1 MSVLVFGSLNL
12 DLVAYADLLP
22 TLGQTVTGEK
32 LMRFPGGKGL
42 NQAIAAKRAGA
53 QVLMVGAIGSDSEG
67 DFLSQVLKSEGINS
81 DFINQVTTQTGVAVI
96 EVAKDAQNRIL
107 IIPGANA
114 LVRFKAE
121 YLINAG
127 TPKVCLAQ
135 LETPIAEVEKFIV
148 SAKAAGA
155 ITILNPAP
163 IQSLSSAIAAS
174 CDYLVVNETES
185 SYLVGTPSERLSK
198 EEAIA
203 IGKQLLGKGFN
214 QIIITLAEN
223 GSIFIDHNRQIYTPA
238 FKVSAL
244 DTTAAGDAF
253 CGAFA
258 TALSEDNSID
268 YALKFASAAGAL
280 AATKAGAV
288 PSLPNSQEILSL
300 IASVQ

>member
-258 TALSEDNSID
+258 TALSEDNSIE

>member
-135 LETPIAEVEKFIV
+135 LETPISEVEKFIV

-163 IQSLSSAIAAS
+163 IQSLSPAIAAS

-258 TALSEDNSID
+258 TALSEDNSIE

>member
-81 DFINQVTTQTGVAVI
+81 GFINQVTTQTGVAVI

-163 IQSLSSAIAAS
+163 IQSLNPAIAAS

-258 TALSEDNSID
+258 TALSEDNSIE

>member
-67 DFLSQVLKSEGINS
+67 DFLSQELKSEGINS

-163 IQSLSSAIAAS
+163 IQSLSPAIAAS

>member
-148 SAKAAGA
+148 SAKGAGA

-163 IQSLSSAIAAS
+163 IQSLSPAIAAS

-258 TALSEDNSID
+258 TALSEDNSIE

>member
-163 IQSLSSAIAAS
+163 IQSLSPAIAAS

-223 GSIFIDHNRQIYTPA
+223 GSIFIDHSRQIYTPA